1 MEFDGLSIVDEETE
15 TVSNNDAE
23 QCAEEGPSALS
34 ATHQANVSRNAN
46 FFFVSD
52 KPQDNENC
60 AVISN
65 CNPVGGACFDA
76 VNGRHRQEQ
85 QFFGKIKLPNGKE
98 GVFMSDVMLPH
109 SNISSGLPIYGG
121 NNLTRNS
128 YDFVPANGFS
138 PNDYHILSEN
148 VWPDIPA
155 MLPGGA
161 QNLIHGGSA
170 VFPLPQSHYNYTFTP
185 VDSTPLPDGTS
196 TQDNYAFERPNNLPG
211 IPDGDSLLP
220 NIAKCIETTGN
231 SYLSGSENTALQGCG
246 VNDDMYFG
254 MGENIEATTSAI
266 TSDDVTPDYY
276 HRRGG
281 PDLFISGAYPVT
293 RSPGSFRVGGNLDT
307 LLKQM
312 SDKEKENIPAVTVT
326 EVVGPGT
333 VVKSESEGKEVPQKK
348 GTENVSYSISVY
360 ILCDFNNL
368 QLEIQGKFL
377 LVHWTKFR
385 SHLTSALDGG
395 TNLISRSSR
404 LTSGE
409 ISPCTT
415 E

>member
-1 MEFDGLSIVDEETE
+1 VEFDGLSIVDEETE
-15 TVSNNDAE
+15 TVSNNDTE
-23 QCAEEGPSALS
+23 QCAEDGPSVLS
-34 ATHQANVSRNAN
+34 ATHQANASRHAN
-46 FFFVSD
+46 TFFGSD

-65 CNPVGGACFDA
+65 RNPVGGACFNA

-98 GVFMSDVMLPH
+98 GVFMSDAMLPH
-109 SNISSGLPIYGG
+109 SNISNGLPIYGG

-128 YDFVPANGFS
+128 YDFVSPNGFS
-138 PNDYHILSEN
+138 PNDYHILNEN

-170 VFPLPQSHYNYTFTP
+170 VFPLPQSHYNFTFTP

-211 IPDGDSLLP
+211 IPDGDSLSP
-220 NIAKCIETTGN
+220 NIAKCLETTGN
-231 SYLSGSENTALQGCG
+231 SYLSRGENTALQGCG

-254 MGENIEATTSAI
+254 MGKNIEATTSAI

-281 PDLFISGAYPVT
+281 PDLFISGAYPVA
-293 RSPGSFRVGGNLDT
+293 RSPSSFRVGGNLDPS
-307 LLKQM
+307 LKQV
-312 SDKEKENIPAVTVT
+312 SDKGKENIPKVTVT
-326 EVVGPGT
+326 DVVGPGT
-333 VVKSESEGKEVPQKK
+333 VVVKSESDEKDVLQKN
-348 GTENVSYSISVY
+348 GTENVSYSISFY
-360 ILCDFNNL
+360 IPRKFNNL
-368 QLEIQGKFL
+368 Q
-377 LVHWTKFR
+377 
-385 SHLTSALDGG
+385 
-395 TNLISRSSR
+395 
-404 LTSGE
+404 
-409 ISPCTT
+409 
-415 E
+415 

>member
-1 MEFDGLSIVDEETE
+1 MKTPGQSGRNSLRVEFDGLSIVDEETE
-15 TVSNNDAE
+15 TVSNNDTE
-23 QCAEEGPSALS
+23 QCAEDGPSALS
-34 ATHQANVSRNAN
+34 ATHQVHASRHAS
-46 FFFVSD
+46 FVFGGD

-60 AVISN
+60 AMISSRN
-65 CNPVGGACFDA
+65 AVGGACFNA
-76 VNGRHRQEQ
+76 VNGTDRKEQ

-98 GVFMSDVMLPH
+98 GVFMSDVMLPN
-109 SNISSGLPIYGG
+109 SNISNGLPIYGG

-128 YDFVPANGFS
+128 YDFVSANGFS
-138 PNDYHILSEN
+138 PNDYHILNEN

-170 VFPLPQSHYNYTFTP
+170 VFPLPQSHYNYAFTP

-196 TQDNYAFERPNNLPG
+196 TQDNYAFERPNNRRG

-220 NIAKCIETTGN
+220 NIAKCLETTEN
-231 SYLSGSENTALQGCG
+231 SYLTGGENTAMQECG

-254 MGENIEATTSAI
+254 MGENIEATSAI

-293 RSPGSFRVGGNLDT
+293 RSPGSFRAGGNLEP

-312 SDKEKENIPAVTVT
+312 SGKEKENIPAVRVT
-326 EVVGPGT
+326 EIVDPGNI
-333 VVKSESEGKEVPQKK
+333 VVKSESDGTEVPQKSC
-348 GTENVSYSISVY
+348 TENVSYSIS
-360 ILCDFNNL
+360 ILHIMQF
-368 QLEIQGKFL
+368 
-377 LVHWTKFR
+377 
-385 SHLTSALDGG
+385 
-395 TNLISRSSR
+395 
-404 LTSGE
+404 
-409 ISPCTT
+409 
-415 E
+415 

>member
-23 QCAEEGPSALS
+23 QCVEDGPSALC
-34 ATHQANVSRNAN
+34 ATHQANPSRQAN
-46 FFFVSD
+46 FSFGSD
-52 KPQDNENC
+52 KPQDKENC

-65 CNPVGGACFDA
+65 RNPVSGACFNA

-109 SNISSGLPIYGG
+109 SNISNGLPIYGG

-128 YDFVPANGFS
+128 YDFVSANGFS

-155 MLPGGA
+155 MLPGG
-161 QNLIHGGSA
+161 SA

-185 VDSTPLPDGTS
+185 VDSTPLPEGTS

-220 NIAKCIETTGN
+220 NIAKCLETTEN
-231 SYLSGSENTALQGCG
+231 SYLSGGENTELQGCG
-246 VNDDMYFG
+246 VNDDTYFG

-281 PDLFISGAYPVT
+281 PDLFISGAYPAT
-293 RSPGSFRVGGNLDT
+293 RSPGSFRVGGNLDP

-312 SDKEKENIPAVTVT
+312 SDIEKENIPTVTVT
-326 EVVGPGT
+326 EVVDPGT
-333 VVKSESEGKEVPQKK
+333 VVVKSESDGKDVPQKK
-348 GTENVSYSISVY
+348 SRENVSYSIYFY
-360 ILCDFNNL
+360 ILCNFNNL
-368 QLEIQGKFL
+368 Q
-377 LVHWTKFR
+377 
-385 SHLTSALDGG
+385 
-395 TNLISRSSR
+395 
-404 LTSGE
+404 
-409 ISPCTT
+409 
-415 E
+415 